1 MQKQPNNWGAV
12 ASAPYFSEYKFVIA
26 GEEYTKAELQGTPVI
41 EKPLMKT
48 PTIGKCCSGMLQ
60 ICIRGASIPKA
71 APVIAYSR
79 IVSKTTGTASDW
91 IEQGHYF
98 VSSRVKK
105 SNCVQFTCRDLMLKA
120 NAEYYERSAIED
132 WPATMADVVNE
143 ISTIMGVPLDE
154 RTFIRTGEDYVVSC
168 PDADV
173 LMTEVL
179 GDIAAAHMG
188 TWIITECG
196 KLRLV
201 PFTGASVPVS
211 DIGTAHGK
219 ISFLSSEYTVTGISL
234 SDEADNTFFAGNKD
248 GYVLS
253 AVCRNAEQK
262 ITDDNAELISN
273 GISFLPYSM
282 NDAYISPLTE
292 LGDTILVSDK
302 DGNHYPLVVTYMKIV
317 CGMAFVASLSLS
329 VDDTDEDEFP
339 YVDSSMLEKRRTIAT
354 GKAYFG
360 NTISRN
366 NGFVSELLIDK
377 QPTARLI
384 ANAGKFAMQQF
395 ANGEWTDRVY
405 FDPEKGKYHISGEVI
420 IDGTLTIGVLSEKA
434 DKTFINGGNIITG
447 TLSASVIS
455 SGVLKSKN
463 ESLVF
468 DLDNNQLTVG
478 GKDVVSEIS
487 RIDTQV
493 MIAADSQLFIKAAG
507 AERFTPESITLRA
520 ESRGNIEKYKW
531 FKDGIPLEGAASDSI
546 TISETDI
553 AGNSANFSV
562 ECEDKLGN
570 QYSAFLTIAKLTSG
584 VQGEDGYTVLIS
596 REYVMLNVGVD
607 RKPTKADS
615 ITCIV
620 SVYKGVLPL
629 EATNEN
635 PEDGQFRVSV
645 KNAVPGITVTQN
657 TPGILVL
664 TVNTDTAIDDSNVL
678 QLEILTDSLVIPKNI
693 TIHANMNAVV
703 ATHQSVIDT
712 LEDEIVL
719 KVAET
724 DYHAQIP
731 TYSATAPSHSWSTV
745 EEKAA
750 NAGYL
755 WYDTNAKNLYKWN
768 GIDTWQ
774 LAPEETWAAHSEASM
789 SITASKISWIVKS
802 GTSESNFTMTDRAMA
817 LATSAL
823 NIVTAPITESVDAT
837 VNQRMSETVNQ
848 FLQDSDGWWVSQ
860 NQNVDSSI
868 ALCRVNVCMEM
879 DGVVEFDLYSY
890 GELNWDYAVLGK
902 LDKSLSTTIDDT
914 DENVLRK
921 FESRTVIPEH
931 ITLNVP
937 KGNHFFDIKYRKDV
951 SYSTPPDLCKFTTP
965 VCTWEVPGTTLSIR
979 SGETVL
985 SSANVIIRGVVT
997 MTDLLESGSTVIN
1010 GDNITTG
1017 TIRGATL
1024 LTEKKLGTLSGYD
1037 YYGVTEVTGG
1047 GVQFYAEKR
1056 SDGSVENTNYVAEF
1070 SPNYEDDTYSACLI
1084 RLDAKGNNGVA
1095 ITSPQNCITLQ
1106 SPEIWLAPYEDG
1118 GSANISINAGYG
1130 GVYVSATNLRFNT
1143 NADPNTGCGTAGQ
1156 VLKSGGKNDGC
1167 YWGDGLLFDLLW
1179 SNSTGVYSGEYYYS
1193 KDASNYKALLFVG
1206 KPSGGSRNSVLVPI
1220 EEANG
1225 NKFEIGDN
1233 SGFINFNV
1241 RTNSFTASQR
1251 AGGGVLN
1258 AVYGIK

>member
-211 DIGTAHGK
+211 DIGAAHGK

-234 SDEADNTFFAGNKD
+234 SDDADNTFFSGNKD

-253 AVCRNAEQK
+253 AVCHNAEQK

-339 YVDSSMLEKRRTIAT
+339 YVDSSMLEKRRTITT

-420 IDGTLTIGVLSEKA
+420 VDGTLTIGVLSEKA

-455 SGVLKSKN
+455 SGVLKSQN

-468 DLDNNQLTVG
+468 DLDNNLLTVG
-478 GKDVVSEIS
+478 GED
-487 RIDTQV
+487 
-493 MIAADSQLFIKAAG
+493 IKAAV
-507 AERFTPESITLRA
+507 
-520 ESRGNIEKYKW
+520 
-531 FKDGIPLEGAASDSI
+531 D
-546 TISETDI
+546 
-553 AGNSANFSV
+553 
-562 ECEDKLGN
+562 
-570 QYSAFLTIAKLTSG
+570 LTA
-584 VQGEDGYTVLIS
+584 
-596 REYVMLNVGVD
+596 
-607 RKPTKADS
+607 TK
-615 ITCIV
+615 I
-620 SVYKGVLPL
+620 GW
-629 EATNEN
+629 
-635 PEDGQFRVSV
+635 
-645 KNAVPGITVTQN
+645 
-657 TPGILVL
+657 
-664 TVNTDTAIDDSNVL
+664 
-678 QLEILTDSLVIPKNI
+678 
-693 TIHANMNAVV
+693 M
-703 ATHQSVIDT
+703 
-712 LEDEIVL
+712 
-719 KVAET
+719 
-724 DYHAQIP
+724 
-731 TYSATAPSHSWSTV
+731 
-745 EEKAA
+745 
-750 NAGYL
+750 
-755 WYDTNAKNLYKWN
+755 
-768 GIDTWQ
+768 
-774 LAPEETWAAHSEASM
+774 
-789 SITASKISWIVKS
+789 VKS
-802 GTSESNFTMTDRAMA
+802 GTSESNFTMTDRAME
-817 LATSAL
+817 LATSNL
-823 NIVTAPITESVDAT
+823 NLQTADIYEYDSTPFDKWT
-837 VNQRMSETVNQ
+837 VSGASDFSEA
-848 FLQDSDGWWVSQ
+848 DIDGVKWWVSTNHDDQ
-860 NQNVDSSI
+860 SCSVCKFSVTMPKDGEIYFQ
-868 ALCRVNVCMEM
+868 ALCEAENNGAYR
-879 DGVVEFDLYSY
+879 
-890 GELNWDYAVLGK
+890 WDYGIVGK
-902 LDKSLSTTIDDT
+902 LDKTLSTSWDESDG
-914 DENVLRK
+914 ENVQQEI
-921 FESRTVIPEH
+921 FNTESPVDVVIPASAGTH
-931 ITLNVP
+931 YFYV
-937 KGNHFFDIKYRKDV
+937 KYRKDGSV
-951 SYSTPPDLCKFTTP
+951 SNPPDTLRITHPK
-965 VCTWEVPGTTLSIR
+965 VRYLLAGTALTIR

-985 SSANVIIRGVVT
+985 SSTNVIVRGVVT

-1056 SDGSVENTNYVAEF
+1056 SDGSVVNTNYVAEF

-1084 RLDAKGNNGVA
+1084 RLDAKGKNGVA

-1106 SPEIWLAPYEDG
+1106 SPEIWLAPCEDWG
-1118 GSANISINAGYG
+1118 NANISINAGYG

-1241 RTNSFTASQR
+1241 RTYSFTASQR